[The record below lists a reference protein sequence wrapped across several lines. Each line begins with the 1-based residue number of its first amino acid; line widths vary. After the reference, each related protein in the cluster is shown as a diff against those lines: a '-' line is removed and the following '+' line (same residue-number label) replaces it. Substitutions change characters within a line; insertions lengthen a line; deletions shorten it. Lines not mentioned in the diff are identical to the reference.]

1 MCSLNIFNCGIDI
14 RLIEN
19 NAVVGSQI
27 AVELARVRGRK
38 TRQRK
43 RKDMTRNGQ
52 PVVIGASILDSTAK
66 VTSPVIKVSTY

>member
-1 MCSLNIFNCGIDI
+1 MNLFDLGIDI

-27 AVELARVRGRK
+27 AVELARVRGRR
-38 TRQRK
+38 TRPRR

-66 VTSPVIKVSTY
+66 VTSPVIKVSSLHTY

>member
-1 MCSLNIFNCGIDI
+1 M
-14 RLIEN
+14 
-19 NAVVGSQI
+19 VGSQI

-38 TRQRK
+38 TRQRR